1 MIEYIIPANIDDRIL
16 QRAADAMRNGEL
28 VAHPTDTSWHISCA
42 ASAAGGIE
50 ALKKL
55 KGGAK
60 AYLFTLLADDISQAS
75 SIAEISTSQYKIIH
89 RLAPGPYVFVLKA
102 RKKLE
107 KMTGMKRR
115 EVGVRLPSDTVSR
128 ALIHTLREPLF
139 SITAA
144 RSMDDQNIWSPE
156 FAEENLFEM
165 GWELEDIPGLALILD
180 GGEPLSKN
188 LTTVLNLTGEECT
201 IIRQGVGPS
210 PF

>member
-1 MIEYIIPANIDDRIL
+1 MIEYIVPGNIDHRIL
-16 QRAADAMRNGEL
+16 QRAAEHLKSGRL

-42 ASAAGGIE
+42 ASSANGIE

-55 KGGAK
+55 KAGAK

-89 RLAPGPYVFVLKA
+89 RLAPGPYVFVLTA
-102 RKKLE
+102 RRKLE
-107 KMTGMKRR
+107 KLTGMKRR
-115 EVGVRLPSDTVSR
+115 EVGIRLPSDPVSR
-128 ALIHTLREPLF
+128 ALIHTLQEPLF

-144 RSMDDQNIWSPE
+144 RSMDNQNLWTAE

-165 GWELEDIPGLALILD
+165 GWELEDIPALACILD
-180 GGEPLSKN
+180 SGDPLDKH
-188 LTTVLNLTGEECT
+188 LTTVLNLTGGEFT
-201 IIRQGVGPS
+201 TIRQGVGPS